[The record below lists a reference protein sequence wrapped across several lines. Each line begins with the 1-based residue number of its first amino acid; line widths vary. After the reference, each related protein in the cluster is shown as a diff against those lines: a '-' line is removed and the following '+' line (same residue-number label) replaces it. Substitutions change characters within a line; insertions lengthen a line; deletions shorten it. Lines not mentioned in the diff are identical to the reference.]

1 MGKSKV
7 SAKQVILKILVHS
20 FIFPVLAMKRIGCFL
35 SRPAR
40 GIFIFTNNIYI
51 RSKIEQMLL
60 ITGAN
65 GQVGQ
70 CFRQLA
76 ARYPQ
81 WKFIFNDYPELDITD
96 RRAVFR
102 FFGSLQGD
110 KSIKWC
116 LNCAAYT
123 AVDKA
128 ESEPEKAKKINVLGA
143 KNLAEAC
150 AAQGA
155 ALVHLSTDYVYHNRQ
170 NTPFRESDPVSPK
183 SVYARTKLAG
193 DRAVLKADPQT
204 MVVRTSWVYSEFGN
218 NFVKT
223 MLRLGAERPAL
234 NVVFDQIGTPTYA
247 PDLAAAILQMIQKI
261 ENREVLPEN
270 AGGIWHYSNEGV
282 TSWYD
287 FAKAIFEIKKIPCR
301 VNPIETKDFPTP
313 AQRPPFSLLN
323 KAKIKAAFGL
333 AIPHWRDS
341 LELCLRKLDG

>member
-1 MGKSKV
+1 MT
-7 SAKQVILKILVHS
+7 I
-20 FIFPVLAMKRIGCFL
+20 
-35 SRPAR
+35 
-40 GIFIFTNNIYI
+40 
-51 RSKIEQMLL
+51 L

-76 ARYPQ
+76 AQYPRWQ
-81 WKFIFNDYPELDITD
+81 FIFNDFPELDITN
-96 RRAVFR
+96 RRAVFS
-102 FFGSLQGD
+102 FFRSLQDD
-110 KSIKWC
+110 KIRWC
-116 LNCAAYT
+116 VNCAAYT

-128 ESEPEKAKKINVLGA
+128 ETEPQLARKINVTGA

-150 AAQGA
+150 AAQEIP
-155 ALVHLSTDYVYHNRQ
+155 LVHLSTDYVYHNRQ
-170 NTPFRESDPVSPK
+170 NTPFREGDPVSPK

-193 DRAVLKADPQT
+193 DRAAMKANPLA
-204 MVVRTSWVYSEFGN
+204 MVVRTSWVYSPFGN

-223 MLRLGAERPAL
+223 MLRLGAERPSL

-247 PDLAAAILQMIQKI
+247 PDLAAAILQVIQKI
-261 ENREVLPEN
+261 ESKEVAVETL
-270 AGGIWHYSNEGV
+270 GGVWHYSNEGV

-287 FAKAIFEIKKIPCR
+287 FAKAVFEIKKMPCR

-333 AIPHWRDS
+333 EIPHWRES
-341 LELCLRKLDG
+341 LEKCLAALGS